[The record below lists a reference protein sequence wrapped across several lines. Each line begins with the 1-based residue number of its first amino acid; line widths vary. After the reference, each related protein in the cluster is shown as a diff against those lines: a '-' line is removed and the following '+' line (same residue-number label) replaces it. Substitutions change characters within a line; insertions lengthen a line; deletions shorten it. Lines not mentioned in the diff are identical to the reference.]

1 MRLSGHQW
9 VSWSMTVKAV
19 KKQEENL
26 DAYRHRAAQSEA

>member
-1 MRLSGHQW
+1 MRLSGHPR

-26 DAYRHRAAQSEA
+26 DAYRHSATQSEA